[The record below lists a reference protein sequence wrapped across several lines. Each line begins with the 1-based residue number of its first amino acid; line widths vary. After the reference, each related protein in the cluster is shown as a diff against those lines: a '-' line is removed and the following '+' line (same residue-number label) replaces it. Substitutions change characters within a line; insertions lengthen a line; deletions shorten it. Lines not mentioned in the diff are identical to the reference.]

1 MEIEPIRSVDHREL
15 RELELALFKE
25 YLERSGAATWEEM
38 SPEIIDR
45 LGASSEQA
53 FQFYLG
59 TGLSFLAREGE
70 RVVGFIFGRV
80 IEYVYGMN
88 RLAWIEN
95 MGVDPQFRRQGIGYR
110 LVQRV
115 VQEARPKGA
124 EALISSI
131 MLDNMESIMLHKKLG
146 FLLEGRKI
154 ALLDIESS
162 DF

>member
-1 MEIEPIRSVDHREL
+1 MRIEPIGASDHQEL

-25 YLERSGAATWEEM
+25 YLERSGAARWEEM
-38 SPEIIDR
+38 GPEIIDR

-59 TGLSFLAREGE
+59 TGLSFLAREDD
-70 RVVGFIFGRV
+70 RIVGFVFGRM
-80 IEYVYGMN
+80 IEHIYSMD

-95 MGVDPQFRRQGIGYR
+95 LVVHPRFRRQGIAYR

-115 VQEARPKGA
+115 AQEARLKGA
-124 EALISSI
+124 EALTSSI
-131 MLDNMESIMLHKKLG
+131 MLHNQESIMLHRKLG

-154 ALLDIESS
+154 ALLDLESS
-162 DF
+162 DL

>member
-1 MEIEPIRSVDHREL
+1 MEIEPVRSIDHREL

-38 SPEIIDR
+38 SPELIDR

-53 FQFYLG
+53 FQFYLE

-70 RVVGFIFGRV
+70 RVVGFIFGRM

-88 RLAWIEN
+88 RLVWIEN

-115 VQEARPKGA
+115 VQEARRKGA